1 MAATTNHRHFVVE
14 PGADSADD
22 TLVTVVIP
30 AYNAIATIDDTLES
44 VRGQTH
50 RALEIL
56 VVDDGSTDGTQDAV
70 LRHARKDE
78 RVRLITQANAG
89 VAAARNTGISQARG
103 AYIAPVDAD
112 DVWRAD
118 KIALQLAAFSR
129 SDTIGLVYSWSVL
142 IDEGDLILD
151 AKPTPDVPGNLL
163 VTVARRN
170 IIGNGSAIMVR
181 KEIAQAVGYDPSL
194 RARGAQGCEDWKF
207 YFDAAEHCDFAVVP
221 AYLTGYRQMRGN
233 MSSDV
238 TRMLRSR
245 DLCAEEFERRHP
257 ELKPR
262 FHQGRNRTMKL
273 LLYRLLRERRG
284 RGLMSLLATMLRH
297 DLWYALETFAG
308 LPRAAIAPLIRR
320 ARRKA
325 GGSVAVYDWRAA
337 PQD

>member
-1 MAATTNHRHFVVE
+1 MDATTNHRHFVVE
-14 PGADSADD
+14 PRAAAGD
-22 TLVTVVIP
+22 TLVSVVIP

-56 VVDDGSTDGTQDAV
+56 VVDDGSTDGTQEAV
-70 LRHARKDE
+70 LRHARKDG

-89 VAAARNTGISQARG
+89 VAAARNTGISEARG
-103 AYIAPVDAD
+103 EYVAPVDAD
-112 DVWRAD
+112 DVWRCD
-118 KIALQLAAFSR
+118 KIALQLGAFAR
-129 SDTIGLVYSWSVL
+129 SDTIGLVYSWSAL
-142 IDEGDLILD
+142 IDEADVILD

-181 KEIAQAVGYDPSL
+181 KAIAQAVGYDPSL

-207 YFDAAEHCDFAVVP
+207 YFDAAELCDFAVVP
-221 AYLTGYRQMRGN
+221 AYLTGYRQVRGN

-238 TRMLRSR
+238 ARMLKSR
-245 DLCAEEFERRHP
+245 DLCAEEFEHRHP

-262 FHQGRNRTMKL
+262 LKQGRNRTMKL

-284 RGLMSLLATMLRH
+284 RGLGMLIKTMLRH
-297 DLWYALETFAG
+297 DLKFALKTFVG
-308 LPRAAIAPLIRR
+308 LPAAAILPLFRR
-320 ARRKA
+320 ARRRA
-325 GGSVAVYDWRAA
+325 GGPSPVYDWRTA
-337 PQD
+337 PQG